1 MLVFFNPSVASHF
14 RLQSAYFT
22 LKRDLP
28 GHSCHHRGMH
38 LMRLTTLLI
47 GAALLE
53 VGGDAL
59 VRIGLQRRP
68 IPMIAGAVCL
78 VTYGVVLNMGTL
90 DFGRLMGA
98 YIATFF
104 VVSQIIAALLFGQI
118 PAPRAIAGG
127 VMMLA
132 AAALIIG

>member
-1 MLVFFNPSVASHF
+1 MLVFFDPSAASHF

-28 GHSCHHRGMH
+28 DRSCHHPGMH

-68 IPMIAGAVCL
+68 LPMIAGAVCL
-78 VTYGVVLNMGTL
+78 VTYGVVVNMGTL

-98 YIATFF
+98 YIAIFF
-104 VVSQIIAALLFGQI
+104 VVSQIIAALLFGPI
-118 PAPRAIAGG
+118 PGPRTIAAGAL
-127 VMMLA
+127 MLA
-132 AAALIIG
+132 AAAVMIG